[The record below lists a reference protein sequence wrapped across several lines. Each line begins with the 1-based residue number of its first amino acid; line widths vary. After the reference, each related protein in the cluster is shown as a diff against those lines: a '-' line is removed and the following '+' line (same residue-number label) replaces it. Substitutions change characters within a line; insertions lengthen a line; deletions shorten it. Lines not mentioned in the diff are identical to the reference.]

1 MFIIL
6 KVVRLLYKVRKPLEG
21 VKKVAQDL
29 SNSLVDVYTELPP
42 FAIDLDTGKL
52 LNSSRDP
59 KKVLAGKRD
68 LQEEIDSYRDDCDI
82 YKILAKVAAS
92 GDTSFLNRKV
102 GTFADLAHLPDNMN
116 DLHFYV
122 NNLPNNVEPD
132 VLKIA
137 LGDAMT
143 SPDVVKAIG
152 DYVNKKLNN
161 NNEVI
166 NNE

>member
-1 MFIIL
+1 M
-6 KVVRLLYKVRKPLEG
+6 VRLLYKVRKPLVG

-29 SNSLVDVYTELPP
+29 SNSLIDIYSELPP

-52 LNSSRDP
+52 LNPERDP

-68 LQEEIDSYRDDCDI
+68 LQEEIESYRDDCDI

-122 NNLPNNVEPD
+122 SNLPNNVDND

-143 SPDVVKAIG
+143 SPEVVKAIG
-152 DYVNKKLNN
+152 DYVNKKISN